1 MEGAI
6 MSDQRVESCMYRG
19 KSDSGKITCTY
30 VGRPYCFCK
39 TNRQDNVCPIGLTTT
54 YDDPEPKPERPFTSS
69 IEERIRFFHE
79 HHETDRWNLKDR
91 TDSYLLY
98 YQLDGLQFHYLA
110 LALALSRVG
119 KHKKSHYAWAKHDA
133 YNAVIHDLFPYRDGS
148 GKRLSDEYRKVQK
161 ELKELN
167 DQREGVEP

>member
-1 MEGAI
+1 
-6 MSDQRVESCMYRG
+6 MSDPRVESCMYRG
-19 KSDSGKITCTY
+19 KSDSGKITCTH
-30 VGRPYCFCK
+30 VGRPYYFCK
-39 TNRQDNVCPIGLTTT
+39 TNRQDNVCPIGLATT
-54 YDDPEPKPERPFTSS
+54 YDDPEPKPERPFKSS
-69 IEERIRFFHE
+69 IEERIRYFCE

-98 YQLDGLQFHYLA
+98 YQLDVLQFRYFE

-119 KHKKSHYAWAKHDA
+119 KYKESHYAWAKHDA
-133 YNAVIHDLFPYRDGS
+133 YNAVIHDLFPYRGGS